1 MTEKQKQQLITIGL
15 SALVSLV
22 VAVAAV
28 FGFRVA
34 VVPFPVEQQ
43 PLPAMLE
50 SPGLTRGAV
59 PEARFR
65 SVIVDHD
72 LDIGGDLTVDG
83 AQTFT
88 GNQAVTGGFTVSGAT
103 VLNGG
108 LTMDSTKFTV
118 ADTSGNTSV
127 GGTLT
132 AAGAA
137 ALNGGITVD
146 TNAFTVA
153 DTSGNTDIAGTL
165 QYGASNLYPVG
176 YGTSGAKLV
185 VGSTTITG
193 TAALAHG
200 LATSVAAAGC
210 TLAADP
216 TTNEE
221 ADCTVTVSGTT
232 VTGKVW
238 KTDGS
243 TAGDSP
249 VAVNWWVLG
258 VP

>member
-28 FGFRVA
+28 FGFNVT
-34 VVPFPVEQQ
+34 VVPMAPEQ
-43 PLPAMLE
+43 PAQLE
-50 SPGLTRGAV
+50 APGLTRGAV

-88 GNQAVTGGFTVSGAT
+88 GNQAVTGDLAVGGALDVAGAST
-103 VLNGG
+103 LDGG
-108 LTMDSTKFTV
+108 ISVDSTKFVV
-118 ADTSGNTSV
+118 AD
-127 GGTLT
+127 GT
-132 AAGAA
+132 
-137 ALNGGITVD
+137 
-146 TNAFTVA
+146 
-153 DTSGNTDIAGTL
+153 GNTDIAGTL
-165 QYGASNLYPVG
+165 QFGANNLYPVG
-176 YGTSGAKLV
+176 YGTSGAKLI